1 MKKISF
7 IIPMYNAGK
16 FIGDCLKSIF
26 DQGLEEEDFEV
37 IVVDDGSIDDGKDI
51 VKQFD
56 SVKYFYQENG
66 GQASARNV
74 GLSRA
79 LGQYVCFVDSD
90 DMLVPNSIGVVLQKA
105 IEHELDM
112 LTYDMASQYDKV
124 VSGERLSKMVSGV
137 EYISNNNYNN
147 GPWWYIVKREC
158 VDDLRFVEGRYG
170 EDGMFTM
177 ELLMRVK
184 RVAHIDRHCYL
195 YIRRE
200 GSTTTRK
207 DEAHMKKMIADYMF
221 VYHHMHGLIEKY
233 RSSLNNGAIIR
244 CTERSESYLF
254 FLLVRLLRFPNGGS
268 LIKETL
274 SAMKKEGIY
283 PIKRMNRE
291 EYPGVQYVVIHFI
304 VNHPWLLM
312 CTNKIYQILKR

>member
-1 MKKISF
+1 
-7 IIPMYNAGK
+7 MYNAGK

-112 LTYDMASQYDKV
+112 LTYDFYCVENNSKDDNCMSDII
-124 VSGERLSKMVSGV
+124 SGEM
-137 EYISNNNYNN
+137 YIGNNNYSNA
-147 GPWWYIVKREC
+147 PWWYIAKRESIGG
-158 VDDLRFVEGRYG
+158 LRFVEGRYV
-170 EDGMFTM
+170 EDAMFTM
-177 ELLMRVK
+177 ELLMKVK
-184 RVAHIDRHCYL
+184 RVAHINRCCYHN
-195 YIRRE
+195 IVRE
-200 GSTTTRK
+200 GSTMTRK
-207 DEAHMKKMIADYMF
+207 DESHMRKMIADYLF
-221 VYHHMHGLIEKY
+221 CYHYMQDLIKQY
-233 RSSLNNGAIIR
+233 RVSLSSDSLNR
-244 CTERSESYLF
+244 CEGRSESFLF
-254 FLLVRLLRFPNGGS
+254 FLLIRLMRYPNGHD
-268 LIKETL
+268 LIKEVVDE
-274 SAMKKEGIY
+274 MKKEGLY
-283 PIKRMNRE
+283 PVNRLSKKD
-291 EYPGVQYVVIHFI
+291 YPGFVFSAMHFVV
-304 VNHPWLLM
+304 NRPWLLIGL
-312 CTNKIYQILKR
+312 NRIYNILKRS